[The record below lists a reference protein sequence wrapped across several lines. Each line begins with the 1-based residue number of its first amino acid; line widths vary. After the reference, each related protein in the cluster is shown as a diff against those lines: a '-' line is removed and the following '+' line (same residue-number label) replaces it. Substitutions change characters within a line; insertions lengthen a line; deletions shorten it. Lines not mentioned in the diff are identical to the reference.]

1 MRRNSIKYLFVFSA
15 AVFTLW
21 IISCS
26 GKSGNTVRMTKKR
39 SSAGRVEAVTGT
51 DAAADRVADAEA
63 GRAADAE
70 AGRAADAEADR
81 VADAAADTAAEAD
94 SGISLIRMKQPEEN
108 AQFRTGGTVEV
119 ILSVPGS
126 GPDSIMVYYDG
137 KIAVTLRN
145 APWKCSIPASF
156 TVSTG
161 RKSVKITAYRG
172 GRPRTS
178 MTRFIVLLSDIIP
191 KRQGY
196 KVINT
201 YPHDRTAFTQGL
213 FYDNGVLYEGTG
225 QETGSTL
232 REVDLYTGRINRQL
246 NLSPEL
252 FGEGITLYR
261 DRIYQLTWRSRV
273 GFVYEKSTFRQ
284 ISRIYYQS
292 EGWGLTTMND
302 NIVMSDGT
310 NVLYIIEPEMFTVI
324 SRLEVYDNRGMVDQL
339 NELEYIEGEI
349 WANIWNTDLI
359 ARIDPVT
366 GKLLAYID
374 LKGILRDPGTDT
386 GIDVLNGIAWDSDGR
401 RIFVTGKNWPSL
413 FEIRVTE

>member
-1 MRRNSIKYLFVFSA
+1 MRRNPVKYISIFSV
-15 AVFTLW
+15 AVLTLW
-21 IISCS
+21 VISCS
-26 GKSGNTVRMTKKR
+26 GKSGNN
-39 SSAGRVEAVTGT
+39 
-51 DAAADRVADAEA
+51 
-63 GRAADAE
+63 GRAATE
-70 AGRAADAEADR
+70 AVAGTSGGNSGTVAAGTDL
-81 VADAAADTAAEAD
+81 TAAGAD
-94 SGISLIRMKQPEEN
+94 DGISLTRMKQPEEN
-108 AQFRTGGTVEV
+108 ARFRTGEAVEV
-119 ILSVPGS
+119 VLSVPGS
-126 GPDSIMVYYDG
+126 GPDSIVIYYDG
-137 KIAVTLRN
+137 KPAATVRN
-145 APWKCSIPASF
+145 APWECSVPASF

-161 RKSVKITAYRG
+161 RKSVKMTAYRNG
-172 GRPRTS
+172 KPRAS
-178 MTRFIVLLSDIIP
+178 ATRFIVVLSDIIP
-191 KRQGY
+191 ERQGY
-196 KVINT
+196 RVINT
-201 YPHDRTAFTQGL
+201 YPHDRAAFTQGL

-232 REVDLYTGRINRQL
+232 REVDLYTGRVNRQL

-284 ISRIYYQS
+284 INKIYYQS
-292 EGWGLTTMND
+292 EGWGLTTMD
-302 NIVMSDGT
+302 DRIVMSDGT

-324 SRLEVYDNRGMVDQL
+324 SRLEVYDNNGMVDQL
-339 NELEYIEGEI
+339 NELEYINGEI

-359 ARIDPVT
+359 ARIDPAT

-386 GIDVLNGIAWDSDGR
+386 SIDVLNGIAWDSDGG